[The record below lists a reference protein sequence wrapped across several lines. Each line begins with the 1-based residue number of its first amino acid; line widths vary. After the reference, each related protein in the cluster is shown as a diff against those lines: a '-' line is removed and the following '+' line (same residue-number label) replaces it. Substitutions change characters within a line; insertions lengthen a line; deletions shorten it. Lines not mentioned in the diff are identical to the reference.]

1 MKTVAFTG
9 YRPEKMPFAENKK
22 DEAYLRFREAQ
33 LKVINRLI
41 ERGYTSF
48 ISGAAQG
55 FDTWVA
61 EDILTLRKKNKEL
74 SLECAIPFPDQA
86 KKWPLPEQIRRHKI
100 ISHADSSVTLSEH
113 YHRDC
118 FFARNRYMV
127 DKADVVV
134 CDGFT
139 GNVILKVIEGVSS
152 TLFKNIKRS
161 LMRSLKT
168 KIGALLVKSAFGELK
183 KKLDYSEHGGAL
195 LLGTKYP
202 IIKGHGASDSK
213 AVFSA
218 IRQAMRIVEADII
231 SKIEGDIE
239 KMTPPEV

>member
-48 ISGAAQG
+48 VSGAAQG

-86 KKWPLPEQIRRHKI
+86 KKWPLSEQIRRHKI
-100 ISHADSSVTLSEH
+100 ISHADSSVTVIMLRRNFHRSEVFCRH
-113 YHRDC
+113 LIVAYKGDA
-118 FFARNRYMV
+118 FLAITKTFQL
-127 DKADVVV
+127 
-134 CDGFT
+134 
-139 GNVILKVIEGVSS
+139 IL
-152 TLFKNIKRS
+152 
-161 LMRSLKT
+161 
-168 KIGALLVKSAFGELK
+168 
-183 KKLDYSEHGGAL
+183 
-195 LLGTKYP
+195 
-202 IIKGHGASDSK
+202 
-213 AVFSA
+213 
-218 IRQAMRIVEADII
+218 
-231 SKIEGDIE
+231 
-239 KMTPPEV
+239 

>member
-48 ISGAAQG
+48 VSGAAQG

-74 SLECAIPFPDQA
+74 SLECSIPFPDQA
-86 KKWPLPEQIRRHKI
+86 KKWPLSEQIRRHKI

-134 CDGFT
+134 CAYDGQSGGIPVQT
-139 GNVILKVIEGVSS
+139 VN
-152 TLFKNIKRS
+152 TAKNER
-161 LMRSLKT
+161 T
-168 KIGALLVKSAFGELK
+168 VLVFE
-183 KKLDYSEHGGAL
+183 
-195 LLGTKYP
+195 
-202 IIKGHGASDSK
+202 
-213 AVFSA
+213 
-218 IRQAMRIVEADII
+218 IV
-231 SKIEGDIE
+231 G
-239 KMTPPEV
+239 

>member
-22 DEAYLRFREAQ
+22 DEAYVRFREAQ

-48 ISGAAQG
+48 VSGAAQG

-86 KKWPLPEQIRRHKI
+86 KKWPLSEQIRRHKI

-134 CDGFT
+134 CAYDGQSGGT
-139 GNVILKVIEGVSS
+139 AYTVDYALKHDKIVIQINPTTAKV
-152 TLFKNIKRS
+152 T
-161 LMRSLKT
+161 
-168 KIGALLVKSAFGELK
+168 
-183 KKLDYSEHGGAL
+183 
-195 LLGTKYP
+195 
-202 IIKGHGASDSK
+202 
-213 AVFSA
+213 
-218 IRQAMRIVEADII
+218 II
-231 SKIEGDIE
+231 SKRTFED
-239 KMTPPEV
+239 

>member
-1 MKTVAFTG
+1 MSDHIAEREKLLTEPIVSDILRAVAEDIGVTPEEYIDRFIEVFTEQ
-9 YRPEKMPFAENKK
+9 PEKMPFSENKK

-61 EDILTLRKKNKEL
+61 EDILALRKKNKEL

-86 KKWPLPEQIRRHKI
+86 KKWPLSEQIRRHNI

-134 CDGFT
+134 CAYDGQSGGT
-139 GNVILKVIEGVSS
+139 AYTVDYALKHDKIVIQINPTTAKV
-152 TLFKNIKRS
+152 T
-161 LMRSLKT
+161 
-168 KIGALLVKSAFGELK
+168 
-183 KKLDYSEHGGAL
+183 
-195 LLGTKYP
+195 
-202 IIKGHGASDSK
+202 
-213 AVFSA
+213 
-218 IRQAMRIVEADII
+218 II
-231 SKIEGDIE
+231 SKRTFED
-239 KMTPPEV
+239 